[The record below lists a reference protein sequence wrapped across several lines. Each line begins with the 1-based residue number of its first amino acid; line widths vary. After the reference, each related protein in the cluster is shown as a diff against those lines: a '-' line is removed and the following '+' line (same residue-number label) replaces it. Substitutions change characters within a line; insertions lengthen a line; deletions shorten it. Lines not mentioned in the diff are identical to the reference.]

1 MKVRR
6 KIVEL
11 AEVSRATIAG
21 AIGTDNPEAVAQV
34 PYLTIE
40 GIQAVAPTAMQQ
52 DERQPITF
60 IAIVDLYQTNAGNKW
75 GRL

>member
-11 AEVSRATIAG
+11 VEVSRAPIAL

-34 PYLTIE
+34 HYLTIE
-40 GIQAVAPTAMQQ
+40 GIQAVAPAAMQQ
-52 DERQPITF
+52 EQRQPITF
-60 IAIVDLYQTNAGNKW
+60 IAIVDLYRTEGGNKW
-75 GRL
+75 